1 MHWLI
6 YILQQHVDPVV
17 FQAQEP
23 VQYDNR
29 AYVVEQEAPIIQQEQ
44 LVVEPPPVHVEYSV
58 VSKTPAGLVPT
69 EVRVPTPEPVDQ
81 EDIIIVSQ
89 FRDDVQPSGDV
100 YQPKSEGE
108 YTIVTEPM

>member
-1 MHWLI
+1 M
-6 YILQQHVDPVV
+6 